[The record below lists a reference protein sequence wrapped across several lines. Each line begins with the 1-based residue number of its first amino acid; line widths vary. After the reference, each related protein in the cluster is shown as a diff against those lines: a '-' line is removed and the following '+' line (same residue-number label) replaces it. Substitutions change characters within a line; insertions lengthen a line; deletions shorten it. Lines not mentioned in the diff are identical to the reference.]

1 MLEKKTML
9 LLPKAFFQRQLVVAL
24 CLFVGI
30 PIVLTLLRPPTHE
43 VSLINWLAATV
54 MLLVFGLLYPYSRYA
69 VQRIIDYWHGDEQVV
84 YDGSAKSMLDR
95 KFSKLMVSLIMM
107 LVLGPLCIIV
117 LLVARWRKSK
127 NQTAQESTTG

>member
-1 MLEKKTML
+1 MLEQKTML
-9 LLPKAFFQRQLVVAL
+9 LLPKSFFQRQLVVAL

-30 PIVLTLLRPPTHE
+30 PIALTLLRPPTHE
-43 VSLINWLAATV
+43 VPLINWLAATV
-54 MLLVFGLLYPYSRYA
+54 MLLAMGLLYPYSRYA

-84 YDGSAKSMLDR
+84 YDGSAKSVLDR
-95 KFSKLMVSLIMM
+95 KFAKLMVSLILM
-107 LVLGPLCIIV
+107 LVLGPLCIIA

>member
-1 MLEKKTML
+1 MLEQKTML

-30 PIVLTLLRPPTHE
+30 PIAITLLRPPTHE
-43 VSLINWLAATV
+43 VPLINWLAATV
-54 MLLVFGLLYPYSRYA
+54 KLLVMGLLYPYSRYA
-69 VQRIIDYWHGDEQVV
+69 VQRIIDYWHGDELVV

-95 KFSKLMVSLIMM
+95 KFAKLMVSLILM

-117 LLVARWRKSK
+117 LSVARWRKSK
-127 NQTAQESTTG
+127 NQTVQESTTG